1 MHGTKVEE
9 RPQSFLQFK
18 LVFHG
23 IPFSMKIGVL
33 TSLMVVLWI
42 IRRKLN
48 FPVSRLLRN
57 PGCHSEKG
65 VRVEYGTKW
74 SSVLRMVIGETGL
87 LQVQEGT
94 RDIKWR
100 LQNISHPDHFAHSGK
115 IPNSI

>member
-33 TSLMVVLWI
+33 TSLMVV
-42 IRRKLN
+42 
-48 FPVSRLLRN
+48 LLRN